1 MKRLIFGLMESLI
14 SAGLF
19 GSSMVLVKKRGIG
32 DGMFAQWVMGVS
44 IMMGGFVIFVL
55 KGFPA
60 FNLVAAGG
68 GVVWAIGNALFITII
83 DELGIGPAYLLPD
96 TTNCLFNFFVGY
108 FGLFWT
114 KPRPPRC
121 LWLALVG
128 LALILIGGVLVSLVK
143 HKKHECLT
151 SSVSSGS
158 QADLER
164 GDSTSAEL
172 KEKKKSALPKKKLY
186 VLDEFTIRR
195 ILTKFRR
202 PLFIALAFFIGIF
215 YALCS
220 TSVIAAQDS
229 AVSLGLEREPD
240 TISYVFSNYSGTFF
254 MTTLMFIVYS
264 MIKGNKPNID
274 PQIFLGAYTGGVFWS
289 IAMVFWLFSAQ
300 NLSQSITGPITAMLP
315 GCFASLWSV
324 FYFKEI
330 QGKKNL
336 CMLSAAIICMLI
348 GAFVIGLSRY
358 NL

>member
-164 GDSTSAEL
+164 ADSTSAEL
-172 KEKKKSALPKKKLY
+172 KENKN
-186 VLDEFTIRR
+186 R

-229 AVSLGLEREPD
+229 AVAMGLEREPD

-336 CMLSAAIICMLI
+336 YTLSAAIVCMLI